1 MTNPEPTYRISKC
14 EDTGR
19 LALYQSYTLDGVVSW
34 ILLFHEEDFF
44 RVFGIL
50 SHHFIQPKND

>member
-1 MTNPEPTYRISKC
+1 MPAPEPTYRISRC

-19 LALYQSYTLDGVVSW
+19 LAFYQSYTLDGVVSW

-44 RVFGIL
+44 RVFALL
-50 SHHFIQPKND
+50 SNQFTQPPKP